1 MNQLPNAPQS
11 LPLAEYIPASLRETR
26 RRFLLLVVSFSLI
39 ALTALVAASIWPK
52 QYRSSTTILVAEDN
66 IIRQLMDGRAVP
78 TSIYDRAGIARE
90 VIFSRKVMDEILLV
104 GGWLED
110 HPSQAEQERI
120 AQEIQQR
127 TTVGA
132 PRENLIRIEYWDS
145 NAARARIVVEQF
157 AALFM
162 AESAEA
168 KRRESREA
176 YEFIGRQVRAY
187 HAMLVDA
194 EERLKSFRD
203 ASLDAR
209 PGTGDD
215 VDTRIAEVRSDIE
228 RMRIERSEL
237 MSRQAS
243 LEAQLEGLDSEAGL
257 QTYQGML
264 RQRIAIA
271 QEELDSLLLELQP
284 RHPDVIQVRYRLD
297 DLKSELQSSENQDET
312 PIDGSGFQQSVMQQE
327 ISTNLSEIRTAVA
340 GLDSRIAATQ
350 RLLEE
355 ETARGRRVAESDL
368 QHAELIRDH
377 DVNRTIYEDLLNRLE
392 NARLSMRLDEMG
404 RGLTF
409 SIQEPATEAAR
420 PSGPRFFHMA
430 AGGLMA
436 AVAMPLGF
444 VLLLVRIDPRV
455 RSPEAIERTT
465 QLPLLGTVP
474 RYLTPRER
482 KRLKVQVAI
491 AVLLVTITLAAYGVA
506 GWLRIMVNA

>member
-1 MNQLPNAPQS
+1 MNQLPNVPQS
-11 LPLAEYIPASLRETR
+11 LPLAEYLPASLRETR

-145 NAARARIVVEQF
+145 NAARARVVVEQF

-237 MSRQAS
+237 MSRQA
-243 LEAQLEGLDSEAGL
+243 
-257 QTYQGML
+257 
-264 RQRIAIA
+264 
-271 QEELDSLLLELQP
+271 
-284 RHPDVIQVRYRLD
+284 
-297 DLKSELQSSENQDET
+297 
-312 PIDGSGFQQSVMQQE
+312 
-327 ISTNLSEIRTAVA
+327 
-340 GLDSRIAATQ
+340 
-350 RLLEE
+350 
-355 ETARGRRVAESDL
+355 
-368 QHAELIRDH
+368 
-377 DVNRTIYEDLLNRLE
+377 
-392 NARLSMRLDEMG
+392 
-404 RGLTF
+404 
-409 SIQEPATEAAR
+409 
-420 PSGPRFFHMA
+420 
-430 AGGLMA
+430 
-436 AVAMPLGF
+436 
-444 VLLLVRIDPRV
+444 
-455 RSPEAIERTT
+455 
-465 QLPLLGTVP
+465 
-474 RYLTPRER
+474 
-482 KRLKVQVAI
+482 
-491 AVLLVTITLAAYGVA
+491 
-506 GWLRIMVNA
+506 